1 MSSGAARAHSFM
13 IISDTLFP
21 LFNQS
26 GLESVQDLNFRL
38 VIQTKAQIWKL
49 YLQNWRINVLFFGIE
64 SSYPDPLKNEQD
76 KLVHGHSIS
85 IILWL
90 EHVVNQCCVCVLA
103 WVMLF

>member
-38 VIQTKAQIWKL
+38 VI
-49 YLQNWRINVLFFGIE
+49 
-64 SSYPDPLKNEQD
+64 
-76 KLVHGHSIS
+76 
-85 IILWL
+85 
-90 EHVVNQCCVCVLA
+90 
-103 WVMLF
+103 